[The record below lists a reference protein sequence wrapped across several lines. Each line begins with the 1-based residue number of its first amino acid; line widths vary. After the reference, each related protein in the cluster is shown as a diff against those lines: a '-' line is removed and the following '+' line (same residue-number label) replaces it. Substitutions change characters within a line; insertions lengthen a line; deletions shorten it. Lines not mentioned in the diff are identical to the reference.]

1 MLALESSEKSVLF
14 LKAKPDNIALG
25 LGFDGIV
32 IWLFKMH
39 STDTK
44 SMHRLGTG
52 MTCFKVKDTN
62 MVII

>member
-14 LKAKPDNIALG
+14 LKTKPDNIALG

-32 IWLFKMH
+32 IWLLKMH
-39 STDTK
+39 PTDTK
-44 SMHRLGTG
+44 SMHRVGTS